1 LEENK
6 DSLKILYLPK
16 GSPEF
21 NAVEENVGDRE
32 SMIYWYQNI
41 IQDLMT

>member
-21 NAVEENVGDRE
+21 NAVDKNVGDRRE
-32 SMIYWYQNI
+32 SMIY
-41 IQDLMT
+41 